1 MSEIPVQSQ
10 LTPLVNTVARII
22 AIMNNKGGAGKTS
35 TITNLAMSFA
45 HAGRRVL
52 LIDGDQ
58 QANSTEV
65 MANGKKYYAQYGHTI
80 CDLYNNPRFSIF
92 DAIIPAFSG
101 EEVIDNLFIIPSDP
115 SFERVMENCLTRHHR
130 EKILSRHLQSVMDKF
145 DYILIDC
152 SPGLNLST
160 TNAAYTADHVLIP
173 VDGGSF
179 ALTGLDVV
187 LDYLDEIRETRFT
200 RFSVFRNE
208 YNGSK
213 KKMNTYLHEQLASN
227 ERTRDNYLET
237 RIRADENISQAQVAC
252 VPLWYYNKGSL
263 ALNDYRALM
272 RELETIL
279 SNEAA

>member
-35 TITNLAMSFA
+35 TITNLAMSLA

-92 DAIIPAFSG
+92 DAIIPAVSG
-101 EEVIDNLFIIPSDP
+101 EEVIDNLYIIPSDP

-173 VDGGSF
+173 VDGGSV

-208 YNGSK
+208 YNGAK

-272 RELETIL
+272 RELETLL

>member
-1 MSEIPVQSQ
+1 MTETPVQSI
-10 LTPLVNTVARII
+10 LTPLSNTVASII

-35 TITNLAMSFA
+35 TITNLAMTLA
-45 HAGRRVL
+45 QAGRRVL

-80 CDLYNNPRFSIF
+80 CDLYNNPRFNIF
-92 DAIIPAFSG
+92 DAIIPAVSG

-130 EKILSRHLQSVMDKF
+130 EKILSRHLQPVMDRF

-160 TNAAYTADHVLIP
+160 TNAAFMADHVLIP

-200 RFSVFRNE
+200 QFSVFRNE
-208 YNGSK
+208 YNGAK
-213 KKMNTYLHEQLASN
+213 KKMNTYLHDQLASN
-227 ERTRDNYLET
+227 ERTKDNYLKT

-252 VPLWYYNKGSL
+252 VPLYFYNKGSL

-272 RELETIL
+272 RELETVL
-279 SNEAA
+279 SKEAA

>member
-1 MSEIPVQSQ
+1 MTEAPVQSI
-10 LTPLVNTVARII
+10 LTPLSNTVSSII

-35 TITNLAMSFA
+35 TITNLAMTLA
-45 HAGRRVL
+45 QAGRRVL

-80 CDLYNNPRFSIF
+80 CDLYNNPRFNIF
-92 DAIIPAFSG
+92 DAIIPAVSG

-130 EKILSRHLQSVMDKF
+130 EKILSRHLQPVMDRF

-160 TNAAYTADHVLIP
+160 TNAAFMADHVLIP

-200 RFSVFRNE
+200 QFSVFRNE
-208 YNGSK
+208 YNGAK
-213 KKMNTYLHEQLASN
+213 KKMNTYLHDQLASN
-227 ERTRDNYLET
+227 ERTKDNYLKT
-237 RIRADENISQAQVAC
+237 RIRADENISQAQVSC
-252 VPLWYYNKGSL
+252 VPLYFYNKGSL

-272 RELETIL
+272 RELETVL
-279 SNEAA
+279 SKEAA

>member
-1 MSEIPVQSQ
+1 MSEVPVQSL
-10 LTPLVNTVARII
+10 LTPLANTLASII

-35 TITNLAMSFA
+35 TITNLAMTLA
-45 HAGRRVL
+45 QAGRRVL

-80 CDLYNNPRFSIF
+80 CDLYNNPRFNIF
-92 DAIIPAFSG
+92 DAIIPAVSG
-101 EEVIDNLFIIPSDP
+101 EDVIDNLFIIPSDP

-130 EKILSRHLQSVMDKF
+130 EKILSRHLQPVMDKF

-160 TNAAYTADHVLIP
+160 TNAAFMADHVIIP

-208 YNGSK
+208 YNGAK
-213 KKMNTYLHEQLASN
+213 KKMNTYLHDQLASN
-227 ERTRDNYLET
+227 ERTKDNYLKT

-252 VPLWYYNKGSL
+252 VPLYFYNKGSL
-263 ALNDYRALM
+263 ALNDYRSLM
-272 RELETIL
+272 RELETVL
-279 SNEAA
+279 SKEAA

>member
-10 LTPLVNTVARII
+10 LTPLVNTMARII

-35 TITNLAMSFA
+35 TITNLAMSLA

-92 DAIIPAFSG
+92 DAIIPAVSG
-101 EEVIDNLFIIPSDP
+101 EEVIDNLYIIPSDP

-208 YNGSK
+208 YNGAK

-272 RELETIL
+272 RELETLL

>member
-35 TITNLAMSFA
+35 TITNLAMSLA

-92 DAIIPAFSG
+92 DAIIPAVSG
-101 EEVIDNLFIIPSDP
+101 EEVIDNLYIIPSDP

-130 EKILSRHLQSVMDKF
+130 EKILSRHLQPVMDKF

-208 YNGSK
+208 YNGAK
-213 KKMNTYLHEQLASN
+213 KKMNTYLHDQLASN

-272 RELETIL
+272 RELETLL

>member
-35 TITNLAMSFA
+35 TITNLAMSLA

-92 DAIIPAFSG
+92 DAIIPAVSG
-101 EEVIDNLFIIPSDP
+101 EEVIDNLYIIPSDP

-208 YNGSK
+208 YNGAK

-263 ALNDYRALM
+263 AMNDYRALM
-272 RELETIL
+272 RELETLL

>member
-1 MSEIPVQSQ
+1 MSEVPVQSL
-10 LTPLVNTVARII
+10 LTPLANTLASII

-35 TITNLAMSFA
+35 TITNLAMTLA
-45 HAGRRVL
+45 QAGRRVL

-80 CDLYNNPRFSIF
+80 CDLYNNPRFNIF
-92 DAIIPAFSG
+92 DAIIPAVSG
-101 EEVIDNLFIIPSDP
+101 EDVIDNLFIIPSDP

-130 EKILSRHLQSVMDKF
+130 EKILSRHLQPVMDKF

-160 TNAAYTADHVLIP
+160 TNAAFMADHVIIP

-208 YNGSK
+208 YNGAK
-213 KKMNTYLHEQLASN
+213 KKMNTYLHDQLASN
-227 ERTRDNYLET
+227 ERTKDNYLKT

-252 VPLWYYNKGSL
+252 VPLYFYNKGSL

-272 RELETIL
+272 RELETVL
-279 SNEAA
+279 SKEAA

>member
-35 TITNLAMSFA
+35 TITNLAMSLA

-65 MANGKKYYAQYGHTI
+65 MANGKKYYAQYSHTI

-92 DAIIPAFSG
+92 DAIIPAVSG
-101 EEVIDNLFIIPSDP
+101 EEVIDNLYIIPSDP

-130 EKILSRHLQSVMDKF
+130 EKILSRHLQPVMDKF

-208 YNGSK
+208 YNGAK
-213 KKMNTYLHEQLASN
+213 KKMNTYLHDQLASN

-272 RELETIL
+272 RELETLL

>member
-1 MSEIPVQSQ
+1 MTQTPVQSI
-10 LTPLVNTVARII
+10 LTPLSNTVASII

-35 TITNLAMSFA
+35 TITNLAMTLA
-45 HAGRRVL
+45 QAGRRVL

-80 CDLYNNPRFSIF
+80 CDLYNNPRFNIF
-92 DAIIPAFSG
+92 DAIIPAVSG

-130 EKILSRHLQSVMDKF
+130 EKILSRHLQPVMDRF

-160 TNAAYTADHVLIP
+160 TNAAFMADHVLIP

-200 RFSVFRNE
+200 QFSVFRNE
-208 YNGSK
+208 YNGAK
-213 KKMNTYLHEQLASN
+213 KKMNTYLHDQLASN
-227 ERTRDNYLET
+227 DRTKDNYLKT

-252 VPLWYYNKGSL
+252 VPLYFYNKGSL

-272 RELETIL
+272 RELETVL
-279 SNEAA
+279 SKEAA

>member
-1 MSEIPVQSQ
+1 MTETPVQSI
-10 LTPLVNTVARII
+10 LTPLSNTVASII

-35 TITNLAMSFA
+35 TITNLAMTLA
-45 HAGRRVL
+45 QAGRRVL

-80 CDLYNNPRFSIF
+80 CDLYNNPRFNVF
-92 DAIIPAFSG
+92 DAIIPAVSG

-130 EKILSRHLQSVMDKF
+130 EKILSRHLQPVMDRF

-160 TNAAYTADHVLIP
+160 TNAAFMADHVLIP

-187 LDYLDEIRETRFT
+187 LDYLDEIREIRFT
-200 RFSVFRNE
+200 QFSVFRNE
-208 YNGSK
+208 YNGAK
-213 KKMNTYLHEQLASN
+213 KKMNTYLHDQLASN
-227 ERTRDNYLET
+227 DRTKDNYLKT

-252 VPLWYYNKGSL
+252 VPLYFYNKGSL

-272 RELETIL
+272 RELETVL
-279 SNEAA
+279 SKEAA

>member
-35 TITNLAMSFA
+35 TITNLAMSLA

-92 DAIIPAFSG
+92 DAIIPAVSG
-101 EEVIDNLFIIPSDP
+101 EEVIDNLYIIPSDP

-160 TNAAYTADHVLIP
+160 TNAAYTSDHVLIP

-208 YNGSK
+208 YNGAK

-272 RELETIL
+272 RELETLL

>member
-1 MSEIPVQSQ
+1 MSEVPEKSV
-10 LTPLVNTVARII
+10 LTPLTNKLARII

-35 TITNLAMSFA
+35 TITNLAMTLAQSG
-45 HAGRRVL
+45 HRVL

-80 CDLYNNPRFSIF
+80 CDLYNNPRFNIV
-92 DAIIPAFSG
+92 DVIIQAVSG
-101 EEVIDNLFIIPSDP
+101 EEAIDNLFIIPSDP

-130 EKILSRHLQSVMDKF
+130 EKILSRHLQPVMDKF

-160 TNAAYTADHVLIP
+160 TNAAFLADHVLIP

-200 RFSVFRNE
+200 QFSVFRNE
-208 YNGSK
+208 YNGAK
-213 KKMNTYLHEQLASN
+213 KKMNTYLHDQLASN
-227 ERTRDNYLET
+227 ERTKDNYLKT

-252 VPLWYYNKGSL
+252 VPLYFYNKGSL

-272 RELETIL
+272 RELESVL
-279 SNEAA
+279 SKEVE

>member
-1 MSEIPVQSQ
+1 MSEIPEQSQ
-10 LTPLVNTVARII
+10 LTQLTNIVARII

-35 TITNLAMSFA
+35 TITNLAISLA

-92 DAIIPAFSG
+92 DAIIPAVSG
-101 EEVIDNLFIIPSDP
+101 EKVIDNLFIIPSDP

-130 EKILSRHLQSVMDKF
+130 EKILSRHLQPVMDKF

-200 RFSVFRNE
+200 QFSVFRNE
-208 YNGSK
+208 YNGTK
-213 KKMNTYLHEQLASN
+213 KKMNTYLHDQLASN

-252 VPLWYYNKGSL
+252 VPLWYYNKGAL

-272 RELETIL
+272 RELETLL

>member
-10 LTPLVNTVARII
+10 LTPLVNTMARII

-35 TITNLAMSFA
+35 TITNLAMSLA

-92 DAIIPAFSG
+92 DAIIPAVSG
-101 EEVIDNLFIIPSDP
+101 EEVINNLYIIPSDP

-208 YNGSK
+208 YNGAK

-272 RELETIL
+272 RELETLL

>member
-1 MSEIPVQSQ
+1 MTEAPVQSI
-10 LTPLVNTVARII
+10 LTPLSNTVASII

-35 TITNLAMSFA
+35 TITNLAMTLA
-45 HAGRRVL
+45 QAGRRVL

-80 CDLYNNPRFSIF
+80 CDLYNNPRFNIF
-92 DAIIPAFSG
+92 DAIIPAVSG

-130 EKILSRHLQSVMDKF
+130 EKILSRHLQPVMDRF

-160 TNAAYTADHVLIP
+160 TNAAFMADHVLIP

-200 RFSVFRNE
+200 QFSVFRNE
-208 YNGSK
+208 YNGAK
-213 KKMNTYLHEQLASN
+213 KKMNTYLHDQLASN
-227 ERTRDNYLET
+227 ERTKDNYLKT

-252 VPLWYYNKGSL
+252 VPLYFYNKGSL

-272 RELETIL
+272 RELETVL
-279 SNEAA
+279 SKEAA

>member
-1 MSEIPVQSQ
+1 MTETPVQSI
-10 LTPLVNTVARII
+10 LTPLSNTVASII

-35 TITNLAMSFA
+35 TITNLAITLA
-45 HAGRRVL
+45 QAGRRVL

-80 CDLYNNPRFSIF
+80 CDLYNNLRFNIF
-92 DAIIPAFSG
+92 DAIIPAVSG
-101 EEVIDNLFIIPSDP
+101 EEVIGNLFIIPSDP

-130 EKILSRHLQSVMDKF
+130 EKILSRHLQPVMDRF

-160 TNAAYTADHVLIP
+160 TNAAFMADHVLIP

-200 RFSVFRNE
+200 QFSVFRNE
-208 YNGSK
+208 YNGAK
-213 KKMNTYLHEQLASN
+213 KKMNTYLHDQLASN
-227 ERTRDNYLET
+227 DRTKDNYLKT

-252 VPLWYYNKGSL
+252 VPLYFYNKGSL

-272 RELETIL
+272 RELETVL
-279 SNEAA
+279 SKEAA

>member
-35 TITNLAMSFA
+35 MITNLAMSLA

-92 DAIIPAFSG
+92 DAIIPAVSG
-101 EEVIDNLFIIPSDP
+101 EEVIDNLYIIPSDP

-130 EKILSRHLQSVMDKF
+130 GKILSRHLQSVMDKF

-187 LDYLDEIRETRFT
+187 LDYLNEIRETRFT

-208 YNGSK
+208 YNGAK

-252 VPLWYYNKGSL
+252 VPLWYYNKGAL

-272 RELETIL
+272 RELETLL

>member
-10 LTPLVNTVARII
+10 LTPLVNTLARII

-35 TITNLAMSFA
+35 TITNLAMSLA

-92 DAIIPAFSG
+92 DAIIPAVSG
-101 EEVIDNLFIIPSDP
+101 EEVIDNLYIIPSDP

-208 YNGSK
+208 YNGAK

-272 RELETIL
+272 RELETLL

>member
-1 MSEIPVQSQ
+1 MTEAPVQSI
-10 LTPLVNTVARII
+10 LTPLSNTVSSII

-35 TITNLAMSFA
+35 TITNLAMTLA
-45 HAGRRVL
+45 QAGHRVL

-80 CDLYNNPRFSIF
+80 CDLYNNPRFNIF
-92 DAIIPAFSG
+92 DVIIPAVSG

-130 EKILSRHLQSVMDKF
+130 EKILSRHLQPVMDRF

-160 TNAAYTADHVLIP
+160 TNAAFMADHVLIP

-200 RFSVFRNE
+200 QFSVFRNE
-208 YNGSK
+208 YNGAK
-213 KKMNTYLHEQLASN
+213 KKMNTYLHDQLASN
-227 ERTRDNYLET
+227 DRTKDNYLKT

-252 VPLWYYNKGSL
+252 VPLYFYNKGSL

-272 RELETIL
+272 RELETVL
-279 SNEAA
+279 SKEAA

>member
-35 TITNLAMSFA
+35 TITNLAMSLA

-92 DAIIPAFSG
+92 DAIIPAVSG
-101 EEVIDNLFIIPSDP
+101 EEVIDNLYIIPSDP

-208 YNGSK
+208 YNGAK

-227 ERTRDNYLET
+227 ERTRDNYLKT

-272 RELETIL
+272 RELETLL
-279 SNEAA
+279 SNEAV

>member
-35 TITNLAMSFA
+35 TITNLAMSLA

-92 DAIIPAFSG
+92 DAIIPAVSG
-101 EEVIDNLFIIPSDP
+101 EEVLDNLFLIPSDP

-130 EKILSRHLQSVMDKF
+130 EKILSRHLQPVMDKF

-208 YNGSK
+208 YNGAK

-272 RELETIL
+272 RELETLL

>member
-35 TITNLAMSFA
+35 TITNLAMSLA

>member
-1 MSEIPVQSQ
+1 MSEVPVKSV
-10 LTPLVNTVARII
+10 LTPLANTLARII

-35 TITNLAMSFA
+35 TITNLAMTLAQSG
-45 HAGRRVL
+45 HRVL

-80 CDLYNNPRFSIF
+80 CDLYNNPRFNIV
-92 DAIIPAFSG
+92 DVIIQAVSG
-101 EEVIDNLFIIPSDP
+101 EEAIDNLFIIPSDP

-130 EKILSRHLQSVMDKF
+130 EKILSRHLQPVMDKF

-160 TNAAYTADHVLIP
+160 TNAAFLADHVLIP

-200 RFSVFRNE
+200 QFSVFRNE
-208 YNGSK
+208 YNGAK
-213 KKMNTYLHEQLASN
+213 KKMNTYLHDQLASN
-227 ERTRDNYLET
+227 ERTKDNYLKT

-252 VPLWYYNKGSL
+252 VPLYFYNKGSL

-272 RELETIL
+272 RELESVL
-279 SNEAA
+279 SKEAA

>member
-1 MSEIPVQSQ
+1 MTEAPVQSI
-10 LTPLVNTVARII
+10 LTPLSNTVASII

-35 TITNLAMSFA
+35 TITNLAMTLA
-45 HAGRRVL
+45 QAGRRVL

-80 CDLYNNPRFSIF
+80 CDLYNNPRFNIL
-92 DAIIPAFSG
+92 DAIIPAVSG
-101 EEVIDNLFIIPSDP
+101 EDVIDNLFIIPSDP

-130 EKILSRHLQSVMDKF
+130 EKILSRHLQPVMDKF

-160 TNAAYTADHVLIP
+160 TNAAFMADHVIIP

-200 RFSVFRNE
+200 QFSVFRNE
-208 YNGSK
+208 YNGAK
-213 KKMNTYLHEQLASN
+213 KKMNTYLHDQLASN
-227 ERTRDNYLET
+227 ERTKDNYLKT

-252 VPLWYYNKGSL
+252 VPLYFYNKGSL

-272 RELETIL
+272 RELETVL
-279 SNEAA
+279 SKEAA

>member
-1 MSEIPVQSQ
+1 MTEAPVQSI
-10 LTPLVNTVARII
+10 LTPLSNTVSSII

-35 TITNLAMSFA
+35 TITNLAMTLA
-45 HAGRRVL
+45 QAGRRVL

-80 CDLYNNPRFSIF
+80 CDLYNNPRFNIF
-92 DAIIPAFSG
+92 DAIIPAVSG

-130 EKILSRHLQSVMDKF
+130 EKILSRRLQPVMDRF

-160 TNAAYTADHVLIP
+160 TNAAFMADHVLIP

-200 RFSVFRNE
+200 QFSVFRNE
-208 YNGSK
+208 YNGAK
-213 KKMNTYLHEQLASN
+213 KKMNTYLHDQLASN
-227 ERTRDNYLET
+227 DRTKDNYLKT

-252 VPLWYYNKGSL
+252 VPLYFYNKGSL

-272 RELETIL
+272 RELETVL
-279 SNEAA
+279 SKEAA

>member
-1 MSEIPVQSQ
+1 MTETPVQSI
-10 LTPLVNTVARII
+10 LTPLSNTVASII

-35 TITNLAMSFA
+35 TITNLAMTFA
-45 HAGRRVL
+45 QAGRRVL

-80 CDLYNNPRFSIF
+80 CDLYNNPRFNIF
-92 DAIIPAFSG
+92 DAIIPAVGG

-130 EKILSRHLQSVMDKF
+130 EKILSRHLQPVMDRF

-160 TNAAYTADHVLIP
+160 TNAAFMADHVLIP

-200 RFSVFRNE
+200 QFSVFRNE
-208 YNGSK
+208 YNGAK
-213 KKMNTYLHEQLASN
+213 KKMNTYLHDQLASN
-227 ERTRDNYLET
+227 DRTKDNYLKT

-252 VPLWYYNKGSL
+252 VPLYFYNKGSL

-272 RELETIL
+272 RELETVL
-279 SNEAA
+279 SKEAA

>member
-1 MSEIPVQSQ
+1 MSEVPEKSV
-10 LTPLVNTVARII
+10 LTPLTNTLARII

-35 TITNLAMSFA
+35 TITNLAMTLAQSG
-45 HAGRRVL
+45 HRVL

-80 CDLYNNPRFSIF
+80 CDLYNNPRFNIV
-92 DAIIPAFSG
+92 DVIIQAVSG
-101 EEVIDNLFIIPSDP
+101 EEAIDNLFIIPSDP

-130 EKILSRHLQSVMDKF
+130 EKILSRHLQPVMDKF

-160 TNAAYTADHVLIP
+160 TNAAFLADHVLIP

-200 RFSVFRNE
+200 QFSVFRNE
-208 YNGSK
+208 YNGAK
-213 KKMNTYLHEQLASN
+213 KKMNTYLHDQLASN
-227 ERTRDNYLET
+227 ERTKDNYLKT

-252 VPLWYYNKGSL
+252 VPLYFYNKGSL
-263 ALNDYRALM
+263 ALNDYCALM
-272 RELETIL
+272 RELESVL
-279 SNEAA
+279 SKEAA

>member
-1 MSEIPVQSQ
+1 MSEVPEKSV
-10 LTPLVNTVARII
+10 LTPLTNTLARII

-35 TITNLAMSFA
+35 TITNLAMTLAQSG
-45 HAGRRVL
+45 HRVL

-80 CDLYNNPRFSIF
+80 CDLYNNPRVNIV
-92 DAIIPAFSG
+92 DVIIQAVSG
-101 EEVIDNLFIIPSDP
+101 EEAIDNLFIIPSDP

-130 EKILSRHLQSVMDKF
+130 EKILSRHLQPVMDKF

-160 TNAAYTADHVLIP
+160 TNAAFLADHVLIP

-200 RFSVFRNE
+200 QFSVFRNE
-208 YNGSK
+208 YNGAK
-213 KKMNTYLHEQLASN
+213 KKMNTYLHDQLASN
-227 ERTRDNYLET
+227 ERTKDNYLKT

-252 VPLWYYNKGSL
+252 VPLYFYNKGSL

-272 RELETIL
+272 RELESVL
-279 SNEAA
+279 SKEVE

>member
-35 TITNLAMSFA
+35 TITNLAMSLA

-80 CDLYNNPRFSIF
+80 CDLYNNPRFSII
-92 DAIIPAFSG
+92 DAIIPAVSG
-101 EEVIDNLFIIPSDP
+101 EDVIDNLYIIPSDP

-208 YNGSK
+208 YNGAK

-272 RELETIL
+272 RELETLL

>member
-35 TITNLAMSFA
+35 TITNLAMSLA

-52 LIDGDQ
+52 VIDGDQ

-92 DAIIPAFSG
+92 DAIIPAVSG
-101 EEVIDNLFIIPSDP
+101 EEVIDNLYIIPSDP

-208 YNGSK
+208 YNGAK

-252 VPLWYYNKGSL
+252 IPLWYYNKGSL

-272 RELETIL
+272 RELETLL

>member
-1 MSEIPVQSQ
+1 MTEAPVQSI
-10 LTPLVNTVARII
+10 LTPLSNTVSSII

-35 TITNLAMSFA
+35 TITNLAMTLA
-45 HAGRRVL
+45 QAGRRVL

-80 CDLYNNPRFSIF
+80 CDLYNNPRFNIF
-92 DAIIPAFSG
+92 DAIIPAVSG

-130 EKILSRHLQSVMDKF
+130 EKILSRHLQPVMDRF

-160 TNAAYTADHVLIP
+160 TNAAFMADHVLIP

-200 RFSVFRNE
+200 QFSVFRNE
-208 YNGSK
+208 YNGAK
-213 KKMNTYLHEQLASN
+213 KKMNTYLHDQLASN
-227 ERTRDNYLET
+227 ERTKDNYLKT

-252 VPLWYYNKGSL
+252 VPLYFYNKGSL

-272 RELETIL
+272 RELETVL
-279 SNEAA
+279 SKEAA

>member
-1 MSEIPVQSQ
+1 MTEVPAQSL
-10 LTPLVNTVARII
+10 LTPLSNTLARIV

-35 TITNLAMSFA
+35 TITNLAMTLA
-45 HAGRRVL
+45 RAGRRVL

-80 CDLYNNPRFSIF
+80 CDLYNNPRFNIL
-92 DAIIPAFSG
+92 DAIIPAVSG
-101 EEVIDNLFIIPSDP
+101 EEVINNLFLIPSDP

-130 EKILSRHLQSVMDKF
+130 EKILFRHLQSVMDKF

-160 TNAAYTADHVLIP
+160 TNAAFMADHVLIP

-200 RFSVFRNE
+200 QFSVFRNE
-208 YNGSK
+208 YNASK
-213 KKMNTYLHEQLASN
+213 TKMNTYLHDQLSNN
-227 ERTRDNYLET
+227 ERTKDNYLEA
-237 RIRADENISQAQVAC
+237 RIRTDENISQAQVAC
-252 VPLWYYNKGSL
+252 VPLYFYNKGSL
-263 ALNDYRALM
+263 ALNDYSALM
-272 RELETIL
+272 RELETVL
-279 SNEAA
+279 SKEVE

>member
-35 TITNLAMSFA
+35 TITNLAMSLA

-80 CDLYNNPRFSIF
+80 CDLYNNLRFSIF
-92 DAIIPAFSG
+92 DAIIPAVSG
-101 EEVIDNLFIIPSDP
+101 EEVIDNLYIIPSDP

-208 YNGSK
+208 YNGAK

-272 RELETIL
+272 RELETLL

>member
-1 MSEIPVQSQ
+1 MTEAPVQSI
-10 LTPLVNTVARII
+10 LTPLSNTVASII

-35 TITNLAMSFA
+35 TITNLAMTLA
-45 HAGRRVL
+45 QAGRRVL

-80 CDLYNNPRFSIF
+80 CDLYNNPRFNIF
-92 DAIIPAFSG
+92 DAIIPAVSG
-101 EEVIDNLFIIPSDP
+101 EEVIENLFIIPSDP

-130 EKILSRHLQSVMDKF
+130 EKILSRHLQPVMDRF

-160 TNAAYTADHVLIP
+160 TNAAFMADHVLIP

-200 RFSVFRNE
+200 QFSVFRNE
-208 YNGSK
+208 YNGAK
-213 KKMNTYLHEQLASN
+213 KKMNTYLHDQLASN
-227 ERTRDNYLET
+227 DRTKDNYLKT

-252 VPLWYYNKGSL
+252 VPLYFYNKGSL

-272 RELETIL
+272 RELETVL
-279 SNEAA
+279 SKEAA

>member
-10 LTPLVNTVARII
+10 LTPLVNTVTRII

-35 TITNLAMSFA
+35 TITNLAMSLA

-92 DAIIPAFSG
+92 DAIIPAVSG
-101 EEVIDNLFIIPSDP
+101 EEVIDNLYIIPSDP

-130 EKILSRHLQSVMDKF
+130 EKILSRHLQPVMDKF

-208 YNGSK
+208 YNGAK
-213 KKMNTYLHEQLASN
+213 KKMNTYLHDQLASN

-272 RELETIL
+272 RELETLL

>member
-35 TITNLAMSFA
+35 TITNLAMSLA

-92 DAIIPAFSG
+92 DAIIPAVSG
-101 EEVIDNLFIIPSDP
+101 EEVIDNLYIIPSDP

-208 YNGSK
+208 YNGAK

-227 ERTRDNYLET
+227 ERTSDNYMET

-272 RELETIL
+272 RELETLL

>member
-1 MSEIPVQSQ
+1 MTETPVQSI
-10 LTPLVNTVARII
+10 LMPLSNTVASII

-35 TITNLAMSFA
+35 TITNLAMTLA
-45 HAGRRVL
+45 QAGRRVL

-80 CDLYNNPRFSIF
+80 CDLYNNPRFNIF
-92 DAIIPAFSG
+92 DAIIPAVSG

-130 EKILSRHLQSVMDKF
+130 EKILSRHLQPVMDRF

-160 TNAAYTADHVLIP
+160 TNAAFMADHVLIP

-200 RFSVFRNE
+200 QFSVFRNE
-208 YNGSK
+208 YNGAK
-213 KKMNTYLHEQLASN
+213 KKMNTYLHDQLASN
-227 ERTRDNYLET
+227 ERTKDNYLKT

-252 VPLWYYNKGSL
+252 VPLYFYNKGSL

-272 RELETIL
+272 RELETVL
-279 SNEAA
+279 SKEAA

>member
-1 MSEIPVQSQ
+1 MTEISEHSE
-10 LTPLVNTVARII
+10 LTTLPNTQAKIV

-35 TITNLAMSFA
+35 TITNLAMTLA
-45 HAGRRVL
+45 QAGRRVL

-80 CDLYNNPRFSIF
+80 CDLYNNPRFNIM
-92 DAIIPAFSG
+92 DAIIPAVSG
-101 EEVIDNLFIIPSDP
+101 DDKINNLFIIPSDP

-130 EKILSRHLQSVMDKF
+130 EKILSRHLQSVMEKF

-160 TNAAYTADHVLIP
+160 TNAAFMADHVIIP

-200 RFSVFRNE
+200 QFSVFRNE
-208 YNGSK
+208 YNAAK
-213 KKMNTYLHEQLASN
+213 KKMNTYLHEQLSSS

-237 RIRADENISQAQVAC
+237 RIRTDENISQAQVAC
-252 VPLWYYNKGSL
+252 IPLYCYNKGSL
-263 ALNDYRALM
+263 ALNDYRSLM
-272 RELETIL
+272 RELETVL
-279 SNEAA
+279 SKEAQ